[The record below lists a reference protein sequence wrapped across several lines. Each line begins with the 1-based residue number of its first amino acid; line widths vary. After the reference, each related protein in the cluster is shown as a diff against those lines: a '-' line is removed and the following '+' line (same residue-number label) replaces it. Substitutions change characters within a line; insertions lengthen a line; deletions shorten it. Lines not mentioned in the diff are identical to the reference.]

1 VVPDEPE
8 LPLVPEPVPLVCDQ
22 SEKLNEKTPHNI
34 NITYFLVPMIRMFS
48 S

>member
-1 VVPDEPE
+1 VPE
-8 LPLVPEPVPLVCDQ
+8 LPLVPLEPELVPLVCDQ